1 MPVTKSSVFLPR
13 QQALSEASSIG
24 CYAALSACKA
34 GIPRHIF
41 TLA

>member
-13 QQALSEASSIG
+13 QQALYKVPSIG
-24 CYAALSACKA
+24 CYAALNACKA
-34 GIPRHIF
+34 DIPCHIF